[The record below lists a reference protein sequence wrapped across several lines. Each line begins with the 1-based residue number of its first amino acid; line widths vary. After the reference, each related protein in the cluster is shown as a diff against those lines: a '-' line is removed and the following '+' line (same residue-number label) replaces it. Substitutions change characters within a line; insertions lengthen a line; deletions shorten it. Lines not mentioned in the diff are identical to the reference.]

1 MIKTKNK
8 KTSKVK
14 SKVVRCKTVKKKIV
28 KKKTVKKKIVKKKV
42 VKKKV
47 VKKKVVKKKVVKK
60 KVVKKKV
67 VKKKA
72 KKKAKKKTRKY
83 KKRKK
88 ILMEDIYA
96 IINKVQFGKRKIT
109 FVTELAEAPTIENNI
124 RDVGLKYDKVDM
136 KTQVVFTIHP
146 NDEKYED
153 EMDNLHF
160 DIMDDEIPDIGQIF
174 G

>member
-14 SKVVRCKTVKKKIV
+14 SKVVRCKNKK
-28 KKKTVKKKIVKKKV
+28 KKKTVKKKV
-42 VKKKV
+42 VKKKTKKKAV
-47 VKKKVVKKKVVKK
+47 KKKIAKKKVVKKKTK
-60 KVVKKKV
+60 
-67 VKKKA
+67 KKKA
-72 KKKAKKKTRKY
+72 VKKTRKY

-96 IINKVQFGKRKIT
+96 IINKVQFGKKKIT

-124 RDVGLKYDKVDM
+124 RDVGLDYNKVEM

>member
-8 KTSKVK
+8 KALKVKTKALTSKNK
-14 SKVVRCKTVKKKIV
+14 KKAVKKKA
-28 KKKTVKKKIVKKKV
+28 VKKKV
-42 VKKKV
+42 VKKKT
-47 VKKKVVKKKVVKK
+47 KK
-60 KVVKKKV
+60 
-67 VKKKA
+67 
-72 KKKAKKKTRKY
+72 RL
-83 KKRKK
+83 KRKK

-96 IINKVQFGKRKIT
+96 IINKVQFSKKKIT
-109 FVTELAEAPTIENNI
+109 FITELTEAPTIENNI
-124 RDVGLKYDKVDM
+124 KDVGLDYRKIEM
-136 KTQVVFTIHP
+136 KTQVVFTVLP

>member
-8 KTSKVK
+8 KTLKVK
-14 SKVVRCKTVKKKIV
+14 TKRVKCKNKK
-28 KKKTVKKKIVKKKV
+28 KKKV

-47 VKKKVVKKKVVKK
+47 VKKKTKKKAVKKKTVKK
-60 KVVKKKV
+60 KTKKKAVKKKT
-67 VKKKA
+67 KKK
-72 KKKAKKKTRKY
+72 RKY
-83 KKRKK
+83 NKRKK

-96 IINKVQFGKRKIT
+96 IINKVQFSKKKII
-109 FVTELAEAPTIENNI
+109 FVTELTEAPTIENNI
-124 RDVGLKYDKVDM
+124 RDVGLDYNKVEM

-153 EMDNLHF
+153 EMDSIHF

>member
-14 SKVVRCKTVKKKIV
+14 SKVVRCKNKK
-28 KKKTVKKKIVKKKV
+28 KKKTVKKKT
-42 VKKKV
+42 
-47 VKKKVVKKKVVKK
+47 VKK

-72 KKKAKKKTRKY
+72 VKKKAVKKTKKKKAVKKTRKY

-96 IINKVQFGKRKIT
+96 IINKVQFGKKKIT

-124 RDVGLKYDKVDM
+124 RDVGLDYKKVEM

>member
-14 SKVVRCKTVKKKIV
+14 RKTVRCKKKTTKKKV
-28 KKKTVKKKIVKKKV
+28 AKKKKKKTTKKKV
-42 VKKKV
+42 VKKK
-47 VKKKVVKKKVVKK
+47 
-60 KVVKKKV
+60 
-67 VKKKA
+67 
-72 KKKAKKKTRKY
+72 KKKTKKRV
-83 KKRKK
+83 KRKK
-88 ILMEDIYA
+88 LLMEDIYA
-96 IINKVQFGKRKIT
+96 IINKVQFGKKKIT
-109 FVTELAEAPTIENNI
+109 FVTELTEAPIIENNI
-124 RDVGLKYDKVDM
+124 KDVDLEYKKVEM
-136 KTQVVFTIHP
+136 KTQVVFTLYP

>member
-14 SKVVRCKTVKKKIV
+14 SKVVRCKKKKKVVKK
-28 KKKTVKKKIVKKKV
+28 KKKTVKKKTK
-42 VKKKV
+42 
-47 VKKKVVKKKVVKK
+47 
-60 KVVKKKV
+60 
-67 VKKKA
+67 KKKA
-72 KKKAKKKTRKY
+72 VKKTRKY
-83 KKRKK
+83 KKKK
-88 ILMEDIYA
+88 RILMEDIYA
-96 IINKVQFGKRKIT
+96 IINKVQFGKKKII
-109 FVTELAEAPTIENNI
+109 FVTDLEEAPTIENNI
-124 RDVGLKYDKVDM
+124 RDVGLDYNKVEM

-153 EMDNLHF
+153 EMDILHF

>member
-14 SKVVRCKTVKKKIV
+14 SKVVRCKKKKKAVKKKAVKKTKKKAVKKKIA
-28 KKKTVKKKIVKKKV
+28 KKKV
-42 VKKKV
+42 VKKKT
-47 VKKKVVKKKVVKK
+47 K
-60 KVVKKKV
+60 
-67 VKKKA
+67 KKKA
-72 KKKAKKKTRKY
+72 VKKTRKY

-96 IINKVQFGKRKIT
+96 IINKVQFGKKKIT

-124 RDVGLKYDKVDM
+124 RDVGLDYNKVEM

>member
-14 SKVVRCKTVKKKIV
+14 RKIVRCKNKKKTVKKKKKTVKKKVV
-28 KKKTVKKKIVKKKV
+28 KKKTVKKKTVKKKKKA
-42 VKKKV
+42 VKKK
-47 VKKKVVKKKVVKK
+47 
-60 KVVKKKV
+60 
-67 VKKKA
+67 
-72 KKKAKKKTRKY
+72 KKKTRKRV
-83 KKRKK
+83 KRKR

-96 IINKVQFGKRKIT
+96 IINKVQFGKKKIT
-109 FVTELAEAPTIENNI
+109 FVTELTEAPTIENNI
-124 RDVGLKYDKVDM
+124 RDVGLDYNKVEM
-136 KTQVVFTIHP
+136 KTQVVFTLHP